1 MKQIFIKDL
10 LKICDAKLVYGKDD
24 DILENFSKDTRTI
37 EKGDIYVGIKGTNFD
52 GNLFYEEAFNKGAK
66 TCIIEKDS
74 IDINNIKIHSDK
86 NLIVVNNSIQM
97 LQELAKYKRSLY
109 NIPVIAV
116 TGSVGK
122 TSTRDMIASVLQQNF
137 KVLKTEGNYN
147 NEIGLPLTILK
158 LKDHNAMVLEMGM
171 SNLGEIKKLSDI
183 SKPSI
188 GIITNIGTAHIG
200 NLKSRENILKAK
212 LEITS
217 GFNKDSILIINNDND
232 LLHKNM
238 DKLKEKYNLITV
250 GINNNSD
257 YMALNIEDDAFSSK
271 YDVNK
276 NKVEVMVGGEAFIYN
291 SLVAYAVGNILN
303 ISIDKIVKGIKEF
316 KMTENRLEKIISKS
330 GINIINDTYNASL
343 DSIKNALN
351 LLNRTNFNK
360 KIFLFGDI
368 LELGSYTEEIH
379 REVAKEIIKN
389 NINKVILV
397 GNNVKY
403 TKDELLK
410 SNYKDENIYL
420 FNSENETYEFL
431 KEKLK
436 KEDIILLKGSHAM
449 NLINIVNKIKEY

>member
-37 EKGDIYVGIKGTNFD
+37 EKGDIYVGIKGTNFN

-66 TCIIEKDS
+66 TCIIEKNS

-171 SNLGEIKKLSDI
+171 SNLGEIEKLSDI
-183 SKPSI
+183 AKPSI

-232 LLHKNM
+232 LLHKNI

-271 YDVNK
+271 YEVNK

-351 LLNRTNFNK
+351 LLNRTNFNN

-389 NINKVILV
+389 NINEVILV

-410 SNYKDENIYL
+410 NNYKAENIYL

>member
-171 SNLGEIKKLSDI
+171 SNLGEIEKLSDI
-183 SKPSI
+183 AKPSI

-303 ISIDKIVKGIKEF
+303 ISIDKIIKGIKEF

-351 LLNRTNFNK
+351 LLNRTNFNN

-389 NINKVILV
+389 NINEVILV

-410 SNYKDENIYL
+410 NNYKAENIYL
-420 FNSENETYEFL
+420 FDSENETYEFL

>member
-97 LQELAKYKRSLY
+97 LQELAKYKRFLY

-171 SNLGEIKKLSDI
+171 SNLGEIEKLSDI
-183 SKPSI
+183 AKPSI

-303 ISIDKIVKGIKEF
+303 ISIDKIIKGIKEF

-351 LLNRTNFNK
+351 LLNRTNFNN

-389 NINKVILV
+389 NINEVILV

-410 SNYKDENIYL
+410 NNYKAENIYL
-420 FNSENETYEFL
+420 FDSENETYEFL

>member
-122 TSTRDMIASVLQQNF
+122 TSTRDMISSVLQQNF

-183 SKPSI
+183 AKPSI